1 MDVAEEL
8 YVRSRVYEH
17 DARLNQITHDL
28 NNIKGVT
35 SKSVVTI
42 SSEFI
47 DDRII
52 QEVNKKMERL
62 IDKVVSVYDLYCGDR
77 SLSVDEFENKVRKLL
92 LE

>member
-17 DARLNQITHDL
+17 DARLNQITYDL

-35 SKSVVTI
+35 SSVATI
-42 SSEFI
+42 SPELI
-47 DDRII
+47 DDRIK

-62 IDKVVSVYDLYCGDR
+62 VDKVVSVYDLYCGDR